1 MLAITPSKINWRL
14 FVYTRQNLLIALGLV
29 GTAILIVML
38 AIWPQITSISE
49 TQTKLTKAKKE
60 LLRVTA
66 KLNELEA
73 VKISA
78 EFSQTDKVNQVLP
91 SKKPL
96 IEFMTGLNSIAAI
109 TQVGVT
115 DLKISP
121 GQIATDS
128 SQLKLSNRKIG
139 QNSYDSLDLILTVS
153 GELTNIQRFLSL
165 IEQMSP
171 ITTITAIDLNREIRS
186 GFAAATT
193 ATTYSDLKSSS
204 NATDQV
210 ITTANLSLQVYYF
223 SQQISASLTTALP
236 QITAR
241 ERTIFQTIQ
250 GFTLP
255 QIEAQSQVTGGGN
268 QTLFQIDKIMTQ

>member
-139 QNSYDSLDLILTVS
+139 QNSYDSLD
-153 GELTNIQRFLSL
+153 
-165 IEQMSP
+165 
-171 ITTITAIDLNREIRS
+171 
-186 GFAAATT
+186 
-193 ATTYSDLKSSS
+193 
-204 NATDQV
+204 
-210 ITTANLSLQVYYF
+210 
-223 SQQISASLTTALP
+223 
-236 QITAR
+236 
-241 ERTIFQTIQ
+241 
-250 GFTLP
+250 
-255 QIEAQSQVTGGGN
+255 
-268 QTLFQIDKIMTQ
+268 